1 MPMNFPPSYYA
12 PEYLQVHRR
21 ALKNIVYGSGNII
34 KAEVS
39 SGRITYVMN
48 STGIRYS
55 TAEEAFAA
63 ADISGLT
70 GFQRITG
77 GGPGQSGSM
86 RGLAGFNE
94 RTRSIKASLRTDAE
108 LMRTFGIDNVNDLTF
123 TVGSARI
130 PQGAKETAK
139 NVLKDVSEGRGF
151 MFQTKDSGTFVRA
164 FVKDVEL
171 TGSQLN
177 ELLYRTS
184 GGAGG
189 LFSNEEILESL
200 KKGELGKLFMKAAK
214 RGKGI
219 FSLDGVS
226 LAGNDLLSLA
236 KNLDSTHATFG
247 DSVKI
252 FDTTSDLRKI
262 ALAHLEDQTLV
273 GEDLVRAALG
283 RQTAEE
289 IADRVAPL
297 SARELDEA
305 AAFYGQPRTLQSALN
320 SMDELGIIS
329 RNNAA
334 IAGIVIDDPSVLE
347 AIKDSRKVASLSP
360 ESLAR
365 YNELKNQ
372 FERPFDGS
380 TLLNKNFINK
390 MRSNM
395 QAELAAL
402 EAKGLE
408 NLSPEEF
415 EKRKF
420 LKSDIDKSA
429 SGMDAET
436 IRFNFMRE
444 GRTFNIKGVG
454 STAELDDR
462 LSRYSTVTSLVNI
475 KKELAVMGQTDMAN
489 IILQGKVGELVI
501 TDPLAPAFHGEIFSS
516 QEAIDS
522 TAQRGRR
529 IVASYEEALRT
540 GQFDDTLTR
549 SIYASSQQS
558 IETLPAEMRT
568 TAGRSKRFA
577 TALVDALESG
587 MDVRQIPQLSNYL
600 LMHVQS
606 QIGREKDGVL
616 LPVMENTYRMS
627 INTELGYYSGRKVG
641 AGLDDSTLEDV
652 TKVRLKSGADE
663 IGLMNFKIRGHD
675 MLMSGHAANIFHHS
689 LGTFDL
695 DDKGIPMMRTMDIF
709 GEGGE
714 KIGERIGFFT
724 FRQPTGPGEYIL
736 SMAEFD
742 TETIRA
748 TFGKNKSYVSAL
760 NEIVERGD
768 ASGIQKIIHRMVSPE
783 EMTEMQINAMNTTL
797 RSGAN
802 PNTIQAELNEAM
814 IDVMNRSSSPAVKI
828 TQDIINDLDGLKY
841 GSPLAMDRKR
851 YDNLIKAGVSKEF
864 LEPNYAQGNIFK
876 LFAKSGDYG
885 LEKSSID
892 EIINSSLFSS
902 SEKQKIKNLAN
913 SGQGKKALQA
923 LAEMVQFG
931 TPEEVAKR
939 QLFMSNL
946 VTQEFGLKQL
956 RAVETADSLGLYI
969 NRLTLVTASTRQSDE
984 ILKHLDPA
992 DVLKLKENYKV
1003 GLIAPGSAIDFNI
1016 NMNTGA
1022 RINATDTISYYTE
1035 ELNNSIVTSIRRASA
1050 DGADLRGIEN
1060 ALAKLTGRFD
1070 KPAAAILLES
1080 GAESVFQQGR
1090 FVGALRALAY
1100 KQGIEDPDL
1109 LSSVDESVLR
1119 QRATM
1124 GDNAEY
1130 VRGIVAGYE
1139 ELSSEIDPANELAN
1153 KFIASLK
1160 DPGTTPDEINDT
1172 LVRTI
1177 GTRSGKYSGLTRSS
1191 EETAKNLAGARS
1203 TFQTFGVD
1211 RSKPFMSEAVVTS
1224 EGRQAA
1230 NQVLNLQEKMSK
1242 ELDAMFSGAING
1254 TEDMSQLATFRRSIE
1269 SQMMGQK
1276 VYESILDSANK
1287 TNSSIQEVIDS
1298 IDTISPMRRGL
1309 RDIGSLVTGEEDAD
1323 ELAKLVNGARDARA
1337 MAHYKRQSGLMDLAD
1352 QYDAIKSSP
1361 KVDTELNVYNTMNTH
1376 RRMQGID
1383 PVIDPAMEALNVDSG
1398 KRIQDLG
1405 LSDELFNQVRDMRR
1419 ISRIRQNLTP
1429 ELEGLLS
1436 KRGSAIDL
1444 APTTLDDADRAAMLG
1459 DEAMDAAGGG
1469 VGGGDGTKYR
1479 RIGDSFRDGAMKK
1492 AFENPT
1498 IRKAGYAGLA
1508 IIAASFAYQHSKG
1521 RSPEDVS
1528 GPPLLPGGSAYEQMP
1543 QRSPQMPQTSMFSGY
1558 NQGTSYSV
1566 NLEGSS
1572 DQINSFRSAAG
1583 SVAPGSVNSTMYKG
1597 LPNLGSDPYSQVAS
1611 SF

>member
-1 MPMNFPPSYYA
+1 MAMNFPPSYYA
-12 PEYLQVHRR
+12 PEYLQIHRR
-21 ALKNIVYGSGNII
+21 ALKNMIYGAGNII
-34 KAEVS
+34 KAEIS

-48 STGIRYS
+48 STGKVYN

-86 RGLAGFNE
+86 RGLGGFNE

-108 LMRTFGIDNVNDLTF
+108 LMRTFGIENVNDLTF

-189 LFSNEEILESL
+189 LFSNEEILKAL
-200 KKGELGKLFMKAAK
+200 KDGELGKLFMKAAK

-219 FSLDGVS
+219 FSLDGIS

-252 FDTTSDLRKI
+252 FDTQNDLKKI
-262 ALAHLEDQTLV
+262 ALAHLENPKLV
-273 GEDLVRAALG
+273 GEDLVKKALAI
-283 RQTAEE
+283 QTPEE
-289 IADRVAPL
+289 IANRVAPL

-320 SMDELGIIS
+320 SMEELGIIS

-334 IAGIVIDDPSVLE
+334 VAGIAIDDPMVIE
-347 AIKDSRKVASLSP
+347 AIKDPRKASSLSP

-365 YNELKNQ
+365 YNELKNH

-380 TLLNKNFINK
+380 TLLNEEFIKK

-395 QAELAAL
+395 QVELDSL
-402 EAKGLE
+402 NNKGLI
-408 NLSPEEF
+408 NLTPDEF

-420 LKSDIDKSA
+420 LISDIENSKL
-429 SGMDAET
+429 GMDAET
-436 IRFNFMRE
+436 IRFNFMRN

-454 STAELDDR
+454 STAQLDDR
-462 LSRYSTVTSLVNI
+462 LKRYSTITTEVNI
-475 KKELAVMGQTDMAN
+475 KKELAVMGRTDMAN
-489 IILQGKVGELVI
+489 IILQGEGSGLVF
-501 TDPLAPAFHGEIFSS
+501 TDPLAPAFHGQIFSS

-529 IVASYEEALRT
+529 ILASYEEALRT
-540 GQFDDTLTR
+540 GDFDESLTKE
-549 SIYASSQQS
+549 IYRQAEQS
-558 IETLPAEMRT
+558 IETLPMEMRT

-577 TALVDALESG
+577 TSLVDALESG
-587 MDVRQIPQLSNYL
+587 MDIRQVPQLSNYL
-600 LMHVQS
+600 MNFVQS
-606 QIGREKDGVL
+606 QIAREKDGVL
-616 LPVMENTYRMS
+616 LPVMENTYRFS
-627 INTELGYYSGRKVG
+627 INSELGYYNGRKVG
-641 AGLDDSTLEDV
+641 AGLDNSTLQDV
-652 TKVRLKSGADE
+652 TKVRLRSGGNE
-663 IGLMNFKIRGHD
+663 IGLMNFKVRGHD
-675 MLMSGHAANIFHHS
+675 LLTSGHAANIFHHS

-714 KIGERIGFFT
+714 SIGERIGFFT

-760 NEIVERGD
+760 NEIVEKGD

-783 EMTEMQINAMNTTL
+783 EMTEMQMNTMNRTL
-797 RSGAN
+797 LSSAN
-802 PNTIQAELNEAM
+802 PDTIQAQLHEGM
-814 IDVMNRSSSPAVKI
+814 IDAMKKSNTSIPKI
-828 TQDIINDLDGLKY
+828 TQDIIDDLNGLKY
-841 GSPLAMDRKR
+841 GSTLAMDRSG
-851 YDNLIKAGVSKEF
+851 YDRLIEAGLSKDL
-864 LEPNYAQGNIFK
+864 LEPSYTQGNLFK
-876 LFAKSGDYG
+876 LFAESGDYG

-902 SEKQKIKNLAN
+902 SEKQKIKNYAD
-913 SGQGKKALQA
+913 SGEGKKALQA
-923 LAEMVQFG
+923 LAEMTEFG
-931 TPEEVAKR
+931 TPEQVAKR
-939 QLFMSNL
+939 QLFTSNL
-946 VTQEFGLKQL
+946 MVQEFDMKQL

-1022 RINATDTISYYTE
+1022 RIDSAGTISHYTE
-1035 ELNNSIVTSIRRASA
+1035 ELNNTIVSSIRNASA
-1050 DGADLRGIEN
+1050 DGADLRGVEN

-1080 GAESVFQQGR
+1080 GAEAVFQQGR
-1090 FVGALRALAY
+1090 HVGALRALAY

-1109 LSSVDESVLR
+1109 LSSVDASVLK

-1130 VRGIVAGYE
+1130 LRGIIEGFDAH
-1139 ELSSEIDPANELAN
+1139 SSEIDPANELAN

-1160 DPGTTPDEINDT
+1160 NAGTTPDDINDT

-1177 GTRSGKYSGLTRSS
+1177 GATSGKYAGLTESAR
-1191 EETAKNLAGARS
+1191 EAGKNLAGVRS
-1203 TFQTFGVD
+1203 VSQTFGVD
-1211 RSKPFMSEAVVTS
+1211 RNKPFMSEAVVTS

-1230 NQVLNLQEKMSK
+1230 DQVLNLQQKMSQQ
-1242 ELDAMFSGAING
+1242 LDEMFSGAING
-1254 TEDMSQLATFRRSIE
+1254 TEDMSQLANFRRSIE

-1276 VYESILDSANK
+1276 VYEAILDSANK

-1298 IDTISPMRRGL
+1298 IDTISPMRKGL
-1309 RDIGSLVTGEEDAD
+1309 RDIGSLATGEEDAD
-1323 ELAKLVNGARDARA
+1323 ELTKLVNGARDARA
-1337 MAHYKRQSGLMDLAD
+1337 MASYKRQSGLMDLAD

-1361 KVDTELNVYNTMNTH
+1361 RIDTELNVYNTMNTH

-1383 PVIDPAMEALNVDSG
+1383 PVIDPVMEALNVTG
-1398 KRIQDLG
+1398 KRRVRDLG
-1405 LSDELFNQVRDMRR
+1405 LSDETANQVRDIRR
-1419 ISRIRQNLTP
+1419 VSRIRQELTP

-1436 KRGSAIDL
+1436 RRGSAIDL
-1444 APTTLDDADRAAMLG
+1444 APTALDDADRVAMLG
-1459 DEAMDAAGGG
+1459 DEG
-1469 VGGGDGTKYR
+1469 VDESTGLVRRNYK

-1498 IRKAGYAGLA
+1498 VRKAGYAGLA
-1508 IIAASFAYQHSKG
+1508 IIAASFAFQHSKG
-1521 RSPEDVS
+1521 RSPEDVG

-1543 QRSPQMPQTSMFSGY
+1543 QRSPQIPQSSMFSGY

-1597 LPNLGSDPYSQVAS
+1597 LPNLGSDPYSQIAS

>member
-1 MPMNFPPSYYA
+1 MAMNFPPSYYA
-12 PEYLQVHRR
+12 PEYLQIHRR
-21 ALKNIVYGSGNII
+21 ALKNMVYGAGNII
-34 KAEVS
+34 KAEIS

-48 STGIRYS
+48 STGKVYN

-283 RQTAEE
+283 RQTPEE
-289 IADRVAPL
+289 IANRVAPL

-334 IAGIVIDDPSVLE
+334 IAGIAIDDPSVIE

-380 TLLNKNFINK
+380 TLLNEDFIKK

-395 QAELAAL
+395 QAELTAL
-402 EAKGLE
+402 EAKGLN

-420 LKSDIDKSA
+420 LMSDIEKSA

-454 STAELDDR
+454 STAVLDDR

-475 KKELAVMGQTDMAN
+475 KKELAVMGETDMAN
-489 IILQGKVGELVI
+489 IILQGKAGDLVM

-516 QEAIDS
+516 EESIES

-529 IVASYEEALRT
+529 IVQSYEEALRT
-540 GQFDDTLTR
+540 GQFDETLTK
-549 SIYASSQQS
+549 SIYSASQQS
-558 IETLPAEMRT
+558 IETLPMEMRT

-600 LMHVQS
+600 MVHVQS
-606 QIGREKDGVL
+606 QIAREKDGVL
-616 LPVMENTYRMS
+616 LPVMENTYRLS

-641 AGLDDSTLEDV
+641 AGLDNSTLEDV
-652 TKVRLKSGADE
+652 TKVRLKSGGDE

-675 MLMSGHAANIFHHS
+675 MITSGHAANIFHHS

-695 DDKGIPMMRTMDIF
+695 DDKGVPMMRTMDIF

-748 TFGKNKSYVSAL
+748 TFGKNKSYVATL
-760 NEIVERGD
+760 NDMVAKGTANLD
-768 ASGIQKIIHRMVSPE
+768 QQLLHRIVSPE
-783 EMTEMQINAMNTTL
+783 NMTAQEILGLNT
-797 RSGAN
+797 RHA
-802 PNTIQAELNEAM
+802 PMFRDQASIHEAM
-814 IDVMNRSSSPAVKI
+814 IKTMRDSNTPIVKI

-841 GSPLAMDRKR
+841 ASPLAMDRSR
-851 YDNLIKAGVSKEF
+851 YDRLIKAGVSKDF
-864 LEPNYAQGNIFK
+864 LEANYTQGNLFK
-876 LFAKSGDYG
+876 LFAESGDYG

-892 EIINSSLFSS
+892 EIVNSTLFSS
-902 SEKQKIKNLAN
+902 SEKQKIKNLAD
-913 SGQGKKALQA
+913 SGQGVKAQQA
-923 LAEMVQFG
+923 LAEMTQFG

-939 QLFMSNL
+939 QLFTSNL
-946 VTQEFGLKQL
+946 MAQEFDMKQL
-956 RAVETADSLGLYI
+956 QAIETADSLGLYI

-1022 RINATDTISYYTE
+1022 RINATDTIGYYTE

-1070 KPAAAILLES
+1070 KPAAAVLLES

-1090 FVGALRALAY
+1090 YVGALRALAY

-1109 LSSVDESVLR
+1109 LASVDASVLK
-1119 QRATM
+1119 QRLTR
-1124 GDNAEY
+1124 GDNSEY
-1130 VRGIVAGYE
+1130 LRGIIEGYE
-1139 ELSSEIDPANELAN
+1139 ELGSEIDPANELAN
-1153 KFIASLK
+1153 KFISSLK
-1160 DPGTTPDEINDT
+1160 DAGTTPDDINDT

-1177 GTRSGKYSGLTRSS
+1177 GAKSGRYAGLTRSS
-1191 EETAKNLAGARS
+1191 EEAARNLAGARS
-1203 TFQTFGVD
+1203 VGQTFGID
-1211 RSKPFMSEAVVTS
+1211 RSKPFMSEAVITS

-1242 ELDAMFSGAING
+1242 ELDDMFSGAVNG
-1254 TEDMSQLATFRRSIE
+1254 VEDMSQLATFRRSIE

-1298 IDTISPMRRGL
+1298 IDTISPMRKGL
-1309 RDIGSLVTGEEDAD
+1309 RDIGSLATGEEDAD
-1323 ELAKLVNGARDARA
+1323 ELAKLVKGARDARA
-1337 MAHYKRQSGLMDLAD
+1337 MAHYRRQSGLMDLAD

-1361 KVDTELNVYNTMNTH
+1361 KVDTQLSTYNIMNEYRKTY
-1376 RRMQGID
+1376 GVD
-1383 PVIDPAMEALNVDSG
+1383 PEVNPIMEAMNVGSG

-1405 LSDELFNQVRDMRR
+1405 LSDEVSNQVRDIRR
-1419 ISRIRQNLTP
+1419 ISRIREDLTP
-1429 ELEGLLS
+1429 ELEDLLS

-1444 APTTLDDADRAAMLG
+1444 APTALDDADRVAMLG
-1459 DEAMDAAGGG
+1459 DEGMEAARGGG
-1469 VGGGDGTKYR
+1469 GGGIGNNYK

-1521 RSPEDVS
+1521 RTPEDVS

-1543 QRSPQMPQTSMFSGY
+1543 QRSPQIPQTSMFSGY

-1566 NLEGSS
+1566 NIEGSS

-1597 LPNLGSDPYSQVAS
+1597 LPNIGSDPYSQIAS

>member
-1 MPMNFPPSYYA
+1 MAMNFPPSYYA

-226 LAGNDLLSLA
+226 LAGNDLLGLA

-252 FDTTSDLRKI
+252 FDTTNDLRKI

-273 GEDLVRAALG
+273 GEDLVRKALG
-283 RQTAEE
+283 RQSPEE
-289 IADRVAPL
+289 IANRVAPL

-320 SMDELGIIS
+320 SMEELGIIS
-329 RNNAA
+329 RSNAA
-334 IAGIVIDDPSVLE
+334 IAGIAIDDPKVIE
-347 AIKDSRKVASLSP
+347 AIKDSTKVASLSP

-380 TLLNKNFINK
+380 TLLNKNFIDK

-395 QAELAAL
+395 QAELTAL
-402 EAKGLE
+402 ESKGLA

-420 LKSDIDKSA
+420 LMSDIEKSA

-444 GRTFNIKGVG
+444 GKTFNIKGVG
-454 STAELDDR
+454 STAVLDDR

-475 KKELAVMGQTDMAN
+475 KKELAVMGETDMAN
-489 IILQGKVGELVI
+489 IILQGKGSDLVM

-516 QEAIDS
+516 EESIES

-540 GQFDDTLTR
+540 GQFDETLTK
-549 SIYASSQQS
+549 SIYSASQQS

-600 LMHVQS
+600 MVHVQS
-606 QIGREKDGVL
+606 QIAREKDGVL
-616 LPVMENTYRMS
+616 LPVMENTYRLS

-641 AGLDDSTLEDV
+641 AGLDNFTLEDV
-652 TKVRLKSGADE
+652 TKVRLKSGGDE

-675 MLMSGHAANIFHHS
+675 MITSGHAANIFHHS

-695 DDKGIPMMRTMDIF
+695 DDKGVPMMRTMDIF

-748 TFGKNKSYVSAL
+748 TFGKNKSYVATL
-760 NEIVERGD
+760 NDMVAKGTANLD
-768 ASGIQKIIHRMVSPE
+768 QQLLHRIVSPE
-783 EMTEMQINAMNTTL
+783 NMTAQEILGLNT
-797 RSGAN
+797 RHA
-802 PNTIQAELNEAM
+802 PMFRDQASIHEAM
-814 IDVMNRSSSPAVKI
+814 IKTMRDSNTPIVKI

-841 GSPLAMDRKR
+841 ASPLAMDRNR
-851 YDNLIKAGVSKEF
+851 YDNLIKAGVSKDF
-864 LEPNYAQGNIFK
+864 LEPNYAQGNLFK
-876 LFAKSGDYG
+876 LFAESGDYG
-885 LEKSSID
+885 LEQSSID
-892 EIINSSLFSS
+892 EIINSNLFSS
-902 SEKQKIKNLAN
+902 SEKQKIKNYTD
-913 SGQGKKALQA
+913 SGQGVKAQQA
-923 LAEMVQFG
+923 LAEMTQFG

-939 QLFMSNL
+939 QLFTSNL
-946 VTQEFGLKQL
+946 MAQEFDLKQL
-956 RAVETADSLGLYI
+956 RAIETADSLGLYI
-969 NRLTLVTASTRQSDE
+969 NRLTLVTASTRQSNE

-1003 GLIAPGSAIDFNI
+1003 GLIAPGAGIDFSV

-1022 RINATDTISYYTE
+1022 KINATDTISYYTE

-1050 DGADLRGIEN
+1050 DGVDLRGIEN

-1070 KPAAAILLES
+1070 NKPAAAVLLES
-1080 GAESVFQQGR
+1080 GGEGVFQQGR

-1119 QRATM
+1119 QRATK

-1130 VRGIVAGYE
+1130 LRGIIEGFEAN
-1139 ELSSEIDPANELAN
+1139 SSEIDPANELAN
-1153 KFIASLK
+1153 KFIASLR
-1160 DPGTTPDEINDT
+1160 DAGTNPDEINDT

-1177 GTRSGKYSGLTRSS
+1177 GTRSGKYAGLTRSS
-1191 EETAKNLAGARS
+1191 EEAARNLAGARS
-1203 TFQTFGVD
+1203 VGQTFGVD

-1242 ELDAMFSGAING
+1242 ELDEMFSGAVNG
-1254 TEDMSQLATFRRSIE
+1254 AEDMTQMANFRRSIE

-1298 IDTISPMRRGL
+1298 IDTISPMRKGL
-1309 RDIGSLVTGEEDAD
+1309 RDIGSLATGEEDAD
-1323 ELAKLVNGARDARA
+1323 ELTKLVKGARDARA

-1361 KVDTELNVYNTMNTH
+1361 KVDTQLSTYNIMNEYRKTY
-1376 RRMQGID
+1376 GVD
-1383 PVIDPAMEALNVDSG
+1383 PEVNPIMEAMNVGSG

-1405 LSDELFNQVRDMRR
+1405 LSDEVSNQVRDIRR
-1419 ISRIRQNLTP
+1419 ISRIREDLTP
-1429 ELEGLLS
+1429 ELEDLLS

-1444 APTTLDDADRAAMLG
+1444 APTVLDDADRVAMLG
-1459 DEAMDAAGGG
+1459 DEGMEAASGGG
-1469 VGGGDGTKYR
+1469 GGGIGNNYK

-1521 RSPEDVS
+1521 RTPEDVS

-1543 QRSPQMPQTSMFSGY
+1543 QRSPQIPQTSMFSGY

-1597 LPNLGSDPYSQVAS
+1597 LPNLGSDPYSQIAS